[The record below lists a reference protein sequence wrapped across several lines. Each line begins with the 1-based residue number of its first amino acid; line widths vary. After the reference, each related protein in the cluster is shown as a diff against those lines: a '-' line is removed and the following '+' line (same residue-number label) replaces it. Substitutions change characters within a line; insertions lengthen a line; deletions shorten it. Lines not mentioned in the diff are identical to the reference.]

1 MAATPARS
9 QMTPMPQMA
18 DGASAASAPPA
29 TPRRKGA
36 GRYDAVTFRA
46 CEPAKSFAEW
56 KGVWVI
62 AEHRDGKLADVTLEL
77 LGAARPMAEKL
88 HHKVTAVVLGHQ
100 VTALGQ
106 QLLAAGADDVI
117 LAQHPILA
125 TPLARPSTDVL
136 NRLIEERKPNIVL
149 IGATHT
155 GRDISSRVAATID
168 AGMTADCTE
177 LDVDAVNGELLA
189 RRPAFGGKMLATIRC
204 DRHRPQMATARPG
217 IFKPLEADAGRKG
230 KVESVNVD
238 WLGQRTYA
246 AQVVD
251 YVLDKGTNIT
261 KEQILVAGG
270 LGLGGPEGF
279 DRLRELAYALGGTVA
294 CSRPVADKGWLE
306 RSRQVGQTGVS
317 VRPKLYVAV
326 GISGAIQ
333 HIEGMKES
341 GTIVAINSDPNA
353 PIFSYADI
361 GLVGDWKGHVDAL
374 IAEAKARKLS
384 KAKWMVPTK
393 DTLDADRQAAAER
406 AAKASGK
413 APTGSSQMT
422 QSPADA
428 TKPPVAS
435 AAQVAK
441 PAVPVQS
448 PPAPTPMPT
457 PAAPSAAAAT
467 TVQET
472 KAPVQQAPPTPA
484 TQPGA
489 KAIAPEEVGGKF
501 TGNPKDANAVKA
513 YAAKVPEAKKAWVL
527 AADCIVCNGCQA
539 ACPTDAAIVTDMAR
553 VDRDLCI
560 ADGACFDACP
570 TGAIRPGVEEPAK
583 SGGWPKGSRLA
594 GKFGVPEP

>member
-1 MAATPARS
+1 MAAAQAVAT
-9 QMTPMPQMA
+9 
-18 DGASAASAPPA
+18 AA
-29 TPRRKGA
+29 PRLRKGP
-36 GRYDAVTFRA
+36 GRYDQVTFRA
-46 CEPAKSFAEW
+46 CKPAESFADW

-62 AEHRDGKLADVTLEL
+62 VEHRDGKLRDVTLEL

-88 HHKVTAVVLGHQ
+88 GQKVTAVLLGHQ
-100 VTALGQ
+100 VEAIAR
-106 QLLAAGADDVI
+106 QLARAGADEVLVCD
-117 LAQHPILA
+117 HPVLT

-136 NRLIEERKPNIVL
+136 NRLIGERKPNIVL

-177 LDVDAVNGELLA
+177 LDVDPINGELLA

-217 IFKPLEADAGRKG
+217 IFKPLEGHPTQGR
-230 KVESVNVD
+230 VEQVD
-238 WLGQRTYA
+238 VSWLAERTYHA
-246 AQVVD
+246 KVID
-251 YVLDKGTNIT
+251 YVLDQGTDIT

-270 LGLGGPEGF
+270 LGVGGPEGF
-279 DRLRELAYALGGTVA
+279 AKLQELADALGGQVA
-294 CSRPVADKGWLE
+294 CSRPVADKGWVE

-341 GTIVAINSDPNA
+341 GTVVAINSDPGA
-353 PIFSYADI
+353 PIFQYADVA
-361 GLVGDWKGHVDAL
+361 LVGDWKGHVDAL
-374 IAEAKARKLS
+374 IQEARKRNLRN
-384 KAKWMVPTK
+384 AKWMVPTK

-406 AAKASGK
+406 AAKAAAK
-413 APTGSSQMT
+413 APAQQPHAGTGAPAAGQAT
-422 QSPADA
+422 VEATQKRAQSP
-428 TKPPVAS
+428 
-435 AAQVAK
+435 
-441 PAVPVQS
+441 
-448 PPAPTPMPT
+448 PPAPTVPVQGAPAPT
-457 PAAPSAAAAT
+457 PTTAPSGQVVPPIKEPPKPAT
-467 TVQET
+467 SHSVP
-472 KAPVQQAPPTPA
+472 AGGSPPTPMPS
-484 TQPGA
+484 PGEQVT
-489 KAIAPEEVGGKF
+489 APEQVGGKF
-501 TGNPKDANAVKA
+501 LGNPKDVAAVKA
-513 YAAKVPEAKKAWVL
+513 FAKTLPEEKKAWVL

-570 TGAIRPGVEEPAK
+570 TGAIRPGIEEPAK

-594 GKFGVPEP
+594 GQFGVPEQG

>member
-1 MAATPARS
+1 MAKTP
-9 QMTPMPQMA
+9 
-18 DGASAASAPPA
+18 
-29 TPRRKGA
+29 
-36 GRYDAVTFRA
+36 GRYDAVQFRA
-46 CEPAKSFAEW
+46 CKPAESFADW

-62 AEHRDGKLADVTLEL
+62 AEHRDGKLADVTREL
-77 LGAARPMAEKL
+77 LGAARPMADKL
-88 HHKVTAVVLGHQ
+88 GHKVTGVILGHQ

-117 LAQHPILA
+117 LAQHPVLK
-125 TPLARPSTDVL
+125 TPLARPSTDVII
-136 NRLIEERKPNIVL
+136 RLIDERKPNIVL

-155 GRDISSRVAATID
+155 GRDISSRVAATLD

-217 IFKPLEADAGRKG
+217 IFKPLDADANRKG
-230 KVESVNVD
+230 KIDSVNLD
-238 WLGQRTYA
+238 WLSARTYS

-251 YVLDKGTNIT
+251 YVVDHGTNIT

-270 LGLGGPEGF
+270 LGIGGPEGF
-279 DRLRELAYALGGTVA
+279 AKLQELADALGGTVA
-294 CSRPVADKGWLE
+294 CTRPVADKGWLE

-341 GTIVAINSDPNA
+341 GTILAINSDPNA
-353 PIFSYADI
+353 PIFSYSDI
-361 GLVGDWKGHVDAL
+361 GLVGDWKAHVDAL
-374 IAEAKARKLS
+374 IAEAKARNLAN
-384 KAKWMVPTK
+384 AKWMVPVK

-406 AAKASGK
+406 AAKAGVK
-413 APTGSSQMT
+413 AAPNPTPT
-422 QSPADA
+422 
-428 TKPPVAS
+428 TKPTTEITERTEKAKLPSVAS
-435 AAQVAK
+435 VGSVVPSAAKAEHVAPAAKAEAK
-441 PAVPVQS
+441 PA
-448 PPAPTPMPT
+448 TPT
-457 PAAPSAAAAT
+457 PAPAAPAPAAAD
-467 TVQET
+467 
-472 KAPVQQAPPTPA
+472 
-484 TQPGA
+484 GN
-489 KAIAPEEVGGKF
+489 GKF
-501 TGNPKDANAVKA
+501 TGNPKDIAVVKA
-513 YAAKVPEAKKAWVL
+513 FAAKIPEAKKAWVL

-570 TGAIRPGVEEPAK
+570 TGSIRPGIEVPAT

>member
-1 MAATPARS
+1 VVRP
-9 QMTPMPQMA
+9 
-18 DGASAASAPPA
+18 GA
-29 TPRRKGA
+29 RKGS
-36 GRYDAVTFRA
+36 RYDAVTFRA
-46 CEPAKSFAEW
+46 CRPAASFAEW

-62 AEHRDGKLADVTLEL
+62 VEHRDGQLRDVTLEL
-77 LGAARPMAEKL
+77 LGAARPMADKL
-88 HHKVTAVVLGHQ
+88 GHKVTAVLLGHKC
-100 VTALGQ
+100 AELPPR
-106 QLLAAGADDVI
+106 LLAAGADEVI
-117 LAQHPILA
+117 LAEHPMLA
-125 TPLARPSTDVL
+125 TPLARPSTDVI
-136 NRLIEERKPNIVL
+136 NQLIEERKPNIVL

-155 GRDISSRVAATID
+155 GRDISSRVAATLD

-217 IFKPLEADAGRKG
+217 IFKPLEADPAKKG
-230 KVESVNVD
+230 PVHRADVA
-238 WLGQRTYA
+238 WLSQRTYA

-251 YVLDKGTNIT
+251 YVVETGFDIT
-261 KEQILVAGG
+261 KETVLVAGG
-270 LGLGGPEGF
+270 LGIGGPEGF
-279 DRLRELAYALGGTVA
+279 AKLQELADALGGQVA

-341 GTIVAINSDPNA
+341 GTIIAFNRDPNA
-353 PIFSYADI
+353 PIFQYADI

-374 IAEAKARKLS
+374 VAEAKKRNLKG
-384 KAKWMVPTK
+384 AKWMVPVK

-406 AAKASGK
+406 AAKAGAK
-413 APTGSSQMT
+413 AAASAAP
-422 QSPADA
+422 P
-428 TKPPVAS
+428 PPVA
-435 AAQVAK
+435 ALAAK
-441 PAVPVQS
+441 PAVPVQ
-448 PPAPTPMPT
+448 PAPAPTPLTDTTGKTVP
-457 PAAPSAAAAT
+457 PVAT
-467 TVQET
+467 TAKEPT
-472 KAPVQQAPPTPA
+472 APVAGNKAPPTPA

-489 KAIAPEEVGGKF
+489 IAIAPEQVGGKF
-501 TGNPKDANAVKA
+501 TGNPKDAAAVKA
-513 YAAKVPEAKKAWVL
+513 FAARLPEAKKAWVL

-570 TGAIRPGVEEPAK
+570 TGSIRPGVEEPAK

-594 GKFGVPEP
+594 GKFGVPET